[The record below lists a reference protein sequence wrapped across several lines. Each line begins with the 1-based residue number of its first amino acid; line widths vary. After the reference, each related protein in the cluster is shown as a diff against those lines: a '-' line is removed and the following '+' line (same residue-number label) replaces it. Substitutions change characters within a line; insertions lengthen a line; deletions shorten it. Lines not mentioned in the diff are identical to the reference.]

1 MFELIGRLV
10 IRFRFLVVATWVA
23 GAAITFALAP
33 SLADVGTANEASFL
47 PADAPSVRARLAL
60 EEAFPDEQ
68 SSGGATIVVSRDGG
82 LTEADHEY
90 AADLAAWLTGPTAP
104 PEISDAVASVVSAE
118 DQPKLA
124 SLLRSPD
131 GVVEL
136 LQVRMSV
143 ASFQHASN
151 AAVEAMRGQIEATR
165 PDGLDVRVTGTAGI
179 GHDYLASVVEGT
191 DRTTVA
197 TIVLVVVIL
206 LLIYRAPVAAM
217 VPLVTIGAAFL
228 VARGVLG
235 WLAEAGWEVPSL
247 VDSIVVVLVFGVGT
261 DYTIFLISRFRE
273 ELARAGWRDAGAV
286 TVGRIG
292 AVIAA
297 SAATVIVGLGSMAVG
312 EFGMVQRLG
321 PSLALAIAI
330 TLVAGLTLTPAL
342 LAIAGDRLFW
352 PRHLHFA
359 TQRAT
364 ANGGPDGRAQGS
376 APSSTPA
383 SAPPATA
390 TPAPPPTSAP
400 ESGFWARLA
409 AFITRRPGLV
419 TAAVLV
425 VLALPLLGLSGLR
438 SNFDVIAELPAESEA
453 RLGYET
459 VAAHLDRGQLMP
471 VTVLVKVPDGAD
483 ASGPAGLAAIQ
494 RLTASLSDVDGV
506 ASVRSVVDPTGAGAA
521 PSELRPSAQLAAMA
535 AGLTAGGTTDPHA
548 ALADLVRAEQSGEL
562 EAMGTYLDALSH
574 AEPAVV
580 AEQAWATMLA
590 DLASM
595 RESIGR
601 IAADPTAPTVL
612 QDAAALQAL
621 APGLAGQLT
630 QASAAYAASDADV
643 FLPLDA
649 PGATGDAARAA
660 LEAYV
665 SGDGRYVRFYLVT
678 EEEPYAV
685 GAFDTVRRLEED
697 LAEPRPGVA
706 AAYVAGPTSEM
717 ADVQSTIASDFSR
730 VAVITLVGI
739 LIVLVVLLRS
749 LVAPIYLVATVLLS
763 YLTTLGLAA
772 WIFQDALGLTAVNY
786 FIPLIVFVLIVALGS
801 DYNIFLMSRVREE
814 SATRELRAGIRY
826 ASARTGAVITSAGII
841 LAGTFA
847 SLMTS
852 PLAIMIQVGLVVAI
866 GVLIDTFLVRSL
878 LVPAITTLV
887 GSWAWWPFGRQPAA
901 PGGRTSP
908 ATVGMKP

>member
-10 IRFRFLVVATWVA
+10 IRFRFLVVAAWIA
-23 GAAITFALAP
+23 AAAITFALAP

-47 PADAPSVRARLAL
+47 PTDAPSVQARRAL

-68 SSGGATIVVSRDGG
+68 SSGGATIVLSRAGG
-82 LTEADHEY
+82 LTEADHQY
-90 AADLAAWLTGPTAP
+90 AADLAAWLAGPTAP

-118 DQPKLA
+118 DQPELA

-151 AAVEAMRGQIEATR
+151 AAVEGMREQIAATR

-191 DRTTVA
+191 DRTTIA

-312 EFGMVQRLG
+312 EFGMVQRMG
-321 PSLALAIAI
+321 PSLALAIAV

-364 ANGGPDGRAQGS
+364 ANGAPEEQAPGP
-376 APSSTPA
+376 
-383 SAPPATA
+383 
-390 TPAPPPTSAP
+390 TPAPTPAPTAAP
-400 ESGFWARLA
+400 ESGFWARMA

-438 SNFDVIAELPAESEA
+438 SNFDVIAELPADSEA

-494 RLTASLSDVDGV
+494 RTTASLSDVDGV
-506 ASVRSVVDPTGAGAA
+506 ASVRSIVDPTGEGAT
-521 PSELRPSAQLAAMA
+521 PPELRPSAQLGAMA
-535 AGLTAGGTTDPHA
+535 AGLTAGGTTDPQA
-548 ALADLVRAEQSGEL
+548 ALADLVRTEQSGEL
-562 EAMGTYLDALSH
+562 EAMATYLDALSH

-580 AEQAWATMLA
+580 GEQAWATMLA

-595 RESIGR
+595 RETIGR
-601 IAADPTAPTVL
+601 IAVDPTASTVL

-621 APGLAGQLT
+621 VPGLAAQLT

-660 LEAYV
+660 LGAYV

-678 EEEPYAV
+678 EDEPYAV

-739 LIVLVVLLRS
+739 FIVLVVLLRS

-772 WIFQDALGLTAVNY
+772 WIFQDALGLAAVNY

-814 SATRELRAGIRY
+814 SATREIRAGIRY

-887 GSWAWWPFGRQPAA
+887 GRWAWWPFGRQPAA
-901 PGGRTSP
+901 PGGRARP